1 MSPPHERE
9 TRLTHMHTP
18 RPLRSS
24 LFLLATLAVL
34 VPSCVLSTANEP
46 DDLAPTV
53 AALQTEV
60 AIQATQIRSQMEII
74 SYLSTV
80 MPRSTAPPP
89 GIPTPTPP
97 VQGAVLI
104 EDGRCCVG
112 GVAGQT
118 IPIRVA
124 FQASS
129 PVAPV
134 TEMRVRVG
142 GRWFGEDEFLETD
155 WEPFQASKTY
165 DFTPPI
171 NWAGFYVSVQFRDT
185 TGWVSPVYTDDISVE
200 GMPAPPSL
208 APTP

>member
-1 MSPPHERE
+1 MNTS
-9 TRLTHMHTP
+9 
-18 RPLRSS
+18 RPLRSA
-24 LFLLATLAVL
+24 LVLLATLPIL
-34 VPSCVLSTANEP
+34 VPSCRLSTTNEP

-60 AIQATQIRSQMEII
+60 AIQATRISGQMEII

-89 GIPTPTPP
+89 GVPTPTPP

-104 EDGRCCVG
+104 EDGQCCVG
-112 GVAGQT
+112 AVAGQT
-118 IPIRVA
+118 IPIQVT

-142 GRWFGEDEFLETD
+142 GRWFGVDEFLETD

-185 TGWVSPVYTDDISVE
+185 MGWVSAVYTDDISVE
-200 GMPAPPSL
+200 GMPAPPSP